1 MQLPNVDPFEG
12 YAVTASVIDL
22 GAGDGPLPLLAFEP
36 RTGSATLDHLGHMGW
51 PLWFM
56 KRPPA
61 VDPRWAAMFD
71 NQAGT
76 LRLIGRFNEAG
87 DRIEQ
92 TLFVA
97 EPEQS
102 MPADVWRLLRNRR
115 KVLLCGLLQGVAGGP
130 TPENLQVIAQS
141 PRIGLRA
148 VVADT
153 LFDQP
158 DSTSLHDRV
167 RATLA
172 AIDIQATGLDP
183 ARLRE
188 IAQDPTDLTDDE
200 LNRLARAAHLPA
212 QWLRTGEMPAA
223 TT

>member
-1 MQLPNVDPFEG
+1 
-12 YAVTASVIDL
+12 
-22 GAGDGPLPLLAFEP
+22 
-36 RTGSATLDHLGHMGW
+36 
-51 PLWFM
+51 
-56 KRPPA
+56 
-61 VDPRWAAMFD
+61 MFD